1 MDGEYRAYLQRRADE
16 ERRRANALSPADPAA
31 IAHRKMAEEYERRIA
46 TGFEGYLVMSRAA
59 SPE

>member
-46 TGFEGYLVMSRAA
+46 KGLEG
-59 SPE
+59 